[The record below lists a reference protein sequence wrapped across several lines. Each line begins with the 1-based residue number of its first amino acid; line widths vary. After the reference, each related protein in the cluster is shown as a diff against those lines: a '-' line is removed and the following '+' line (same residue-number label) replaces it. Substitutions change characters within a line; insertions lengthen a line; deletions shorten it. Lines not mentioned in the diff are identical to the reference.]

1 MKQELADM
9 EAQAREH
16 EEYLQR
22 IEFYNEDFR
31 AQQLEEKYGHLKN
44 REDYG
49 VSDKDFLQ
57 EVFYESSRSF
67 R

>member
-1 MKQELADM
+1 MKQEPADM
-9 EAQAREH
+9 EAQARE
-16 EEYLQR
+16 EYLQR
-22 IEFYNEDFR
+22 LEFYNEDFR
-31 AQQLEEKYGHLKN
+31 AQYLEEKYGHLKN

-57 EVFYESSRSF
+57 EVFYESSRAF

>member
-1 MKQELADM
+1 MKPDKAGM
-9 EAQAREH
+9 EAPARER

-49 VSDKDFLQ
+49 VSDKDFL
-57 EVFYESSRSF
+57 
-67 R
+67 

>member
-1 MKQELADM
+1 MKQELAGM
-9 EAQAREH
+9 EAQARER

-49 VSDKDFLQ
+49 VSDKDFL
-57 EVFYESSRSF
+57 
-67 R
+67 